1 MNEVK
6 KISWM
11 AQRYSSLK
19 KNQTLQVGLAFI
31 FGLMLVGAIIVK
43 NYLFAVAIL
52 LSAVIYYQLKKK
64 EGAYIPVE
72 ITEAGVSI
80 NNELTNFNA
89 ITAFWIDERDIET
102 SLLLLQIKNTSPSV
116 KVLVIEPEIST
127 NEVKDCLAQFIK
139 EDKIILSLIQ
149 ELVNSL

>member
-31 FGLMLVGAIIVK
+31 FGLMLVGAIVLK

-52 LSAVIYYQLKKK
+52 LSALIYYQLKKK
-64 EGAYIPVE
+64 EGAYIPIE
-72 ITEAGVSI
+72 ITETGISI
-80 NNELTNFNA
+80 NNEHTNFDA
-89 ITAFWIDERDIET
+89 ISAFWIDERDEET
-102 SLLLLQIKNTSPSV
+102 TLLLLQIKKASPSV
-116 KVLVIEPEIST
+116 KVLVIEPEISP
-127 NEVKDCLAQFIK
+127 NDIRDYLAQFIK
-139 EDKIILSLIQ
+139 EEKIKLSSIQ
-149 ELVNSL
+149 ELMNSL